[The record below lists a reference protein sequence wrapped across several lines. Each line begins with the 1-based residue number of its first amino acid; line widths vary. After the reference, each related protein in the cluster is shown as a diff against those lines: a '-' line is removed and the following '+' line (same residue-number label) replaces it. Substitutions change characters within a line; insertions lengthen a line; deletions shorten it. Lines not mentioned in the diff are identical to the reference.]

1 MLISEFQ
8 KQIEDIYLKKD
19 GDRGVMG
26 TFAWFVEEV
35 GELSRAIRRG
45 SPEQMEEEF
54 SDVMAWLVS
63 LATICGVDMEKA
75 TGKYAAGCPKCGRTP
90 CECGEPSR
98 NSFGFS
104 IKT

>member
-8 KQIEDIYLKKD
+8 KKIKDIYIEKD
-19 GDRGVMG
+19 SARGVDR

-45 SPEQMEEEF
+45 SHEQMEEEF

-75 TGKYAAGCPKCGRTP
+75 AGKYGVGCPKCGKTP
-90 CECGEPSR
+90 CGCNEP
-98 NSFGFS
+98 
-104 IKT
+104 TPC

>member
-8 KQIEDIYLKKD
+8 QRIKDIYVEKD
-19 GDRGVMG
+19 GARGVNG

-45 SPEQMEEEF
+45 SHEQMEEEF

-75 TGKYAAGCPKCGRTP
+75 AGKYGAGCPKCGKTP
-90 CECGEPSR
+90 CGCSEPAAR
-98 NSFGFS
+98 
-104 IKT
+104 

>member
-1 MLISEFQ
+1 MQISEFQ
-8 KQIEDIYLKKD
+8 EKIKEIYLEKD
-19 GDRGVMG
+19 SARGVAG

-45 SPEQMEEEF
+45 GPEQLEEEF

-75 TGKYAAGCPKCGRTP
+75 AGKYGGGCPKCGRTP
-90 CECGEPSR
+90 CGCGEPAAR
-98 NSFGFS
+98 
-104 IKT
+104 

>member
-8 KQIEDIYLKKD
+8 KQIKDIYIEKD
-19 GDRGVMG
+19 SARGVMG

-75 TGKYAAGCPKCGRTP
+75 AGKYAAGCPKCNRTP
-90 CECGEPSR
+90 CECGEPLP
-98 NSFGFS
+98 
-104 IKT
+104 K